1 MFIHFVILF
10 ILLKVL
16 LLDFQ
21 FTAFFASVTNQ
32 VLKTS
37 VNMLISCPPPKY
49 SQKKTL
55 YSEPYTTPHMANLEG
70 TSHVKEHSPTPR
82 THKNVIT
89 NLKDWISSC
98 SAALDLRI
106 ASSVG
111 RQVNQD
117 RNIRHINMHEI
128 TWIYIY
134 IYI

>member
-1 MFIHFVILF
+1 M
-10 ILLKVL
+10 LKVL

-21 FTAFFASVTNQ
+21 FTAFFASMANQ
-32 VLKTS
+32 VLKTL

-89 NLKDWISSC
+89 NLKD
-98 SAALDLRI
+98 
-106 ASSVG
+106 
-111 RQVNQD
+111 
-117 RNIRHINMHEI
+117 
-128 TWIYIY
+128 
-134 IYI
+134 